1 MISSL
6 HIENIAV
13 IKSLDLDFDEG
24 FTVITGETGA
34 GKSII
39 IDSISLVLG
48 AKAQPTL
55 IRTGEERA
63 YVSALFTSLSKAAE
77 TMLSDMG
84 VTVAEGEITVER
96 TVTIDG
102 KSTAKINGRSVSQ
115 ANLRRVMASLI
126 TINGQSESL
135 SLKTPEAQL
144 ALLDEYAEDEA
155 ELTAYKAA
163 YSELTAVKTEY
174 DEVGR
179 LSKEGALAADL
190 LKYQIKEIDAAKLKA
205 DEDEE
210 LDMER
215 ARLKA
220 GERILKLAS
229 FVYRAAYGNDK
240 GASAAYLSERAAS
253 AMEQL
258 SEFSKEAADDAEK
271 LRSISADLED
281 IARRTYDTFGLGG
294 AEDEDPAERLLRI
307 EDRLD
312 IIHRLKRKYGGSVA
326 AVLAHRDEAEKKL
339 DAIENNDERI
349 AQLALELAEKTAFAE
364 QLSRILADKRREAAE
379 LLTKR
384 VCDVLVGLDMPKV
397 TFFVRFTKTELTADG
412 GESAEFYISAN
423 AGEDARPLSLT
434 ASGGELSRVMLAI
447 KSVGNIKSGEGTII
461 YDEIDTG
468 VSGSTSGKIGLRLK
482 ESAESRQIICI
493 THSAQIAAL
502 ADTHYLTSKKEV
514 NGRTESAVTTLS
526 GEERIKEIARII
538 GGINVTDTQ
547 RRAARELI
555 AEGNASDNS
564 AKN

>member
-13 IKSLDLDFDEG
+13 IKCLDLDFGEG

-63 YVSALFTSLSKAAE
+63 YVSALFTGISEESE
-77 TMLSDMG
+77 RMLSDLG
-84 VTVAEGEITVER
+84 VAVTDGEITVER
-96 TVTIDG
+96 TVVADG
-102 KSTAKINGRSVSQ
+102 KSTAKINGRAVSQ
-115 ANLRRVMASLI
+115 ANLRRAMASLLS
-126 TINGQSESL
+126 INGQSESL

-144 ALLDEYAEDEA
+144 ALLDEYAEDGA
-155 ELTAYKAA
+155 ELSAYREA
-163 YSELTAVKTEY
+163 YGELTAVRSEF
-174 DEVGR
+174 DEVSR
-179 LSKEGALAADL
+179 LSREGALAADL
-190 LKYQIKEIDAAKLKA
+190 LKYQIKEIDSAKLK
-205 DEDEE
+205 EDEE
-210 LDMER
+210 EELNMER

-220 GERILKLAS
+220 GERIVKLAS

-258 SEFSKEAADDAEK
+258 SEYSKEAAEDAEK
-271 LRSISADLED
+271 LRSISAELED

-294 AEDEDPAERLLRI
+294 AEDEDPAERLERI

-312 IIHRLKRKYGGSVA
+312 VIHRLKRKYGSSVS
-326 AVLAHRDEAEKKL
+326 AVLQHRNEAAKKL

-349 AQLALELAEKTAFAE
+349 AELTRLLSEKTAEAE
-364 QLSRILADKRREAAE
+364 KCAYALAEKRREAAE
-379 LLTKR
+379 LLTGR
-384 VCDVLVGLDMPKV
+384 VCDVLTGLDMPKV
-397 TFFVRFTKTELTADG
+397 TFFVRFTKTELTSDG

-423 AGEDARPLSLT
+423 AGEDARPLALT

-447 KSVGNIKSGEGTII
+447 KSVCNVKSGEETII

-482 ESAESRQIICI
+482 ESAERRQIICI

-514 NGRTESAVTTLS
+514 NGRTESVVTVLS

-555 AEGNASDNS
+555 AEGGDGR
-564 AKN
+564 